1 MDFSSI
7 TPEMIIGPE
16 ILERDWSVRT
26 DDEKQRAWHFHIRT
40 HGVHGCVTGVPGD
53 TEAEA
58 GERALGEF
66 VPWFQIREG
75 REDEGLDEIFGNDC
89 LTYCATPGCGGC
101 DLEVHVL
108 RMQDRRL
115 AEAGPVAARVVF
127 FDLVVED

>member
-1 MDFSSI
+1 VDFSSI

-26 DDEKQRAWHFHIRT
+26 DSEKRRTWHFHVSA
-40 HGVHGCVTGVPGD
+40 HGVHGCVTSVPGD

-58 GERALGEF
+58 ADRALGDF
-66 VPWFQIREG
+66 MPCFQIHEG
-75 REDEGLDEIFGNDC
+75 REDDGLDEIFGNDQ
-89 LTYCATPGCGGC
+89 LSYCATPGCGGC

-108 RMQDRRL
+108 RMQDQRL
-115 AEAGPVAARVVF
+115 AEAGPVAARVVL